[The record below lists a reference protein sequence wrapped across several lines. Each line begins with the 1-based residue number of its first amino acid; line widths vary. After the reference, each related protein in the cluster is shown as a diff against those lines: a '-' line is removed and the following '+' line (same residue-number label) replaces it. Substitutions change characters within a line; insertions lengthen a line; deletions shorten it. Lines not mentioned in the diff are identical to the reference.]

1 MNQQPRSGFA
11 SGRSGPPYDHAPSR
25 LPEGYLAN
33 GYFDDKGNVRPE
45 VIQTWPPALA
55 RTFTEATPKLN
66 TAQLRRFYNK
76 VCNIN
81 QRLDANQP
89 FDELKEQI
97 YSLGALVAASV
108 GRKTAPQV
116 FKDFVDMNIPHAVRS
131 EKHFR
136 RGFLIHFQSV
146 VAYAKYYNPE
156 GGR

>member
-1 MNQQPRSGFA
+1 MNQP
-11 SGRSGPPYDHAPSR
+11 GRRYSIPQSQGRISPSPALPP
-25 LPEGYLAN
+25 GYLVN

-45 VIQTWPPALA
+45 VIQTWPPMLA

-66 TAQLRRFYNK
+66 TAQLRRFYNR
-76 VCNIN
+76 VCDMR

-97 YSLGALVAASV
+97 YSLGALVAAAV

-146 VAYAKYYNPE
+146 VAYSKYYNPE